1 MKKVVIS
8 LGGSIVV
15 PDEVNYSYLKKFKKL
30 IKYFSKRNKVVIV
43 VGGGS
48 TARKYMK
55 KKFDNKTNSRLGITA
70 TRLNA
75 RLVNGIFN
83 KEEPIPIRLSEVKKE
98 LKKSN
103 IIICGALGYK
113 SKCTTDGNA
122 AQVTKKIKAEYLINM
137 TNVRGLY
144 DKNPKTNKNAKFISK
159 ISFKDFLKMIN
170 KIKFKAGQHFVLDQF
185 AARLITR
192 RKIKTYIIG
201 PSLPNL
207 KKVLSNKKFIG
218 TTVSQES

>member
-8 LGGSIVV
+8 LGGSLVV
-15 PDEVNYSYLKKFKKL
+15 PDKINHSYLKKFKKL
-30 IKYFSKRNKVVIV
+30 ITDFSKRNKVVII

-48 TARKYMK
+48 TARNYMNPKFSTK
-55 KKFDNKTNSRLGITA
+55 KNSRLGITA

-75 RLVNGIFN
+75 RLVSAVFK
-83 KEEPIPIRLSEVKKE
+83 KENSIPIRLSEVKKD

-103 IIICGALGYK
+103 IVICGALGYK
-113 SKCTTDGNA
+113 IKCTTDGNA
-122 AQVTKKIKAEYLINM
+122 AQVAKLIKADYLINI
-137 TNVRGLY
+137 TNVKGLH
-144 DKNPKTNKNAKFISK
+144 DKDPKTNKTAKFIPK
-159 ISFKDFLKMIN
+159 ISFKDFLKITN

-185 AARLITR
+185 AARLIAR
-192 RKIKTYIIG
+192 RKIKTIIIG

-218 TTVSQES
+218 STIN

>member
-30 IKYFSKRNKVVIV
+30 ITDFSKRNKVVIV

-55 KKFDNKTNSRLGITA
+55 KKFDNTTNSRLGITA

-75 RLVNGIFN
+75 RLVNGVFD
-83 KEEPIPIRLSEVKKE
+83 KKEPIPIRLSEVKKN

-103 IIICGALGYK
+103 IVISGALGYK
-113 SKCTTDGNA
+113 KKCTTDGNA
-122 AQVTKKIKAEYLINM
+122 AQVARKIKAEYLINM

-144 DKNPKTNKNAKFISK
+144 DKNPKTNKSAKFIPK
-159 ISFKDFLKMIN
+159 ISFKDFLKMTK

-185 AARLITR
+185 AARLIAR
-192 RKIKTYIIG
+192 KKIKTYIIG

-207 KKVLSNKKFIG
+207 RKVLLNKEFTGSIIN
-218 TTVSQES
+218 

>member
-15 PDEVNYSYLKKFKKL
+15 PDKVNYSYLKNFKKL
-30 IKYFSKRNKVVIV
+30 ITNFSKRNKVVIV

-55 KKFDNKTNSRLGITA
+55 KKFDNTTNSRLGITA

-83 KEEPIPIRLSEVKKE
+83 KKEPIPIRLTEVKKE
-98 LKKSN
+98 LKSKN
-103 IIICGALGYK
+103 IVVCGALGYK
-113 SKCTTDGNA
+113 KSCTTDGNA
-122 AQVTKKIKAEYLINM
+122 AQVAKKIKAEYLINM
-137 TNVRGLY
+137 TNVKGLY
-144 DKNPKTNKNAKFISK
+144 DKNPKTNKSAKLIKK

-170 KIKFKAGQHFVLDQF
+170 KIKFQAGQHFVLDQF
-185 AARLITR
+185 AAKLIAR
-192 RKIKTYIIG
+192 KKIKTYIIG
-201 PSLPNL
+201 PSLVNL

-218 TTVSQES
+218 TTIS

>member
-15 PDEVNYSYLKKFKKL
+15 PDEVNHSYLKKFKKV
-30 IKYFSKRNKVVIV
+30 ITDFSRRNKVVIV

-48 TARKYMK
+48 TARKYMN
-55 KKFDNKTNSRLGITA
+55 KKFDNKRNSRLGITA

-75 RLVNGIFN
+75 RLVAGVFE
-83 KEEPIPIRLSEVKKE
+83 KKDPIPISLAEVKKD
-98 LKKSN
+98 LRKTN
-103 IIICGALGYK
+103 IVICGALGYK
-113 SKCTTDGNA
+113 TKCTTDGNA
-122 AQVTKKIKAEYLINM
+122 AQVAKKIKANQLINM
-137 TNVRGLY
+137 TNVKGLY
-144 DKNPKTNKNAKFISK
+144 DKNPKTNKGAKFIK
-159 ISFKDFLKMIN
+159 EISFRDFLKMTK

-192 RKIKTYIIG
+192 KKIKTYIIG

-218 TTVSQES
+218 TTVS